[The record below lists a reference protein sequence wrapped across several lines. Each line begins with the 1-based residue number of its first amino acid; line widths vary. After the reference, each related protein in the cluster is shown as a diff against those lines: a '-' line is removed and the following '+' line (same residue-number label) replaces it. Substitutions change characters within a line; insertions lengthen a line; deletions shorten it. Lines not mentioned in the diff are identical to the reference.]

1 MYRLLIVTGNQSV
14 RDLFTAMEGW
24 ESLGFKPP
32 RLRQTTQEALECM
45 QKHQIDAIAVDDGPA
60 FDELNRFVEEQCPA
74 MLRFP
79 IEKTPDEEWKVIRAL
94 DRMLGN
100 LHADHYNDEYDL
112 MGSLS
117 HSQERLLKGIVC
129 GLIPTEKELQDRLFM
144 LRCREKPNVPCV
156 QPPPAM

>member
-79 IEKTPDEEWKVIRAL
+79 IRKDPGRGMEGHPGA
-94 DRMLGN
+94 
-100 LHADHYNDEYDL
+100 
-112 MGSLS
+112 GSDA
-117 HSQERLLKGIVC
+117 G
-129 GLIPTEKELQDRLFM
+129 
-144 LRCREKPNVPCV
+144 KPSRRSL
-156 QPPPAM
+156 

>member
-79 IEKTPDEEWKVIRAL
+79 LKRPRTRNGRSSGRWIGCWETFTPIIITT
-94 DRMLGN
+94 N
-100 LHADHYNDEYDL
+100 T
-112 MGSLS
+112 
-117 HSQERLLKGIVC
+117 I
-129 GLIPTEKELQDRLFM
+129 
-144 LRCREKPNVPCV
+144 
-156 QPPPAM
+156 